1 MGYHRQVKS
10 SKRSRGSQ
18 RAKHEKKKAIGK
30 KRRSSGKYSLEENHV
45 PTSEEVVEK
54 TLSRLRN
61 LGKQIFAV
69 SPFRVYF
76 NDWLLSLKGVLIT
89 FESSPNVN
97 IDKQFVK
104 ERSHII
110 ANVERALE
118 ERRLKEVTLSEA
130 IKNLS
135 DNRTLLERI
144 EKDYA
149 TRAREIE
156 KRKNVK
162 VKRLRHNIEGFRKEL
177 DDLAKVKAGLFR
189 AVSKKAKAQK
199 ETEAIQRLN
208 AAQSELELAVQNSA
222 AEQQSL
228 GKDYEK
234 RKQLV
239 SGQRGNLQK
248 EVANSEVD
256 DSLGARR
263 VACEALA
270 NAVNEL
276 LQRKMS

>member
-1 MGYHRQVKS
+1 MGYRRQVKS

-18 RAKHEKKKAIGK
+18 RAKHEKRKAVGK
-30 KRRSSGKYSLEENHV
+30 KRRSSGKYLLEENRV

-69 SPFRVYF
+69 FPFRVYF

-97 IDKQFVK
+97 IDEQFVK
-104 ERSHII
+104 ERSQIL

-118 ERRLKEVTLSEA
+118 ERRLKEVSLSVT

-156 KRKNVK
+156 RRKNSEI
-162 VKRLRHNIEGFRKEL
+162 KRLRHNIEGFRKEL
-177 DDLAKVKAGLFR
+177 EDLEMVKAGLFR
-189 AVSKKAKAQK
+189 AVSKKVKAQK
-199 ETEAIQRLN
+199 ETEATQRLN
-208 AAQSELELAVQNSA
+208 AAQNEVELTVQNSVA
-222 AEQQSL
+222 KQQSL
-228 GKDYEK
+228 QKDYEK
-234 RKQLV
+234 RKQIV

-248 EVANSEVD
+248 EVANSEAD